1 MESACNVDEGE
12 NMVRTLLRI
21 TIISGLLLTV
31 AGASFAA
38 QAPDGTLKIKSRMV
52 AQGIGLSWGEGVLT
66 YKGQAYPFT
75 YQANGLFRDV
85 DSAMTAGELSGQV
98 FNLKTP
104 ADLTGNYQ
112 RVEADSKIGAG
123 TSATIKNKNG
133 VVVNLVSEVAG
144 RKFNLS
150 REGLNIELK
159 AAK

>member
-1 MESACNVDEGE
+1 
-12 NMVRTLLRI
+12 MVRRLLRS
-21 TIISGLLLTV
+21 TIISGLLLAV
-31 AGASFAA
+31 AVSAFAA
-38 QAPDGTLKIKSRMV
+38 QTPDGTVKIKSRMV
-52 AQGIGLSWGEGVLT
+52 AQGIGLSWGEGVLI
-66 YKGQAYPFT
+66 YRGQEYPFT

-85 DSAMTAGELSGQV
+85 DTAMTAGELSGQV

-104 ADLTGNYQ
+104 ADLSGNYQ
-112 RVEADSKIGAG
+112 RVEAENTKSGAG

-159 AAK
+159 TTK